1 MRFLYI
7 SDQFLLR
14 DGTRKICFTCLLVV
28 LSYIQYLRPCTNNY
42 LVLVNIGYIYT
53 HTYKAQWAILGIV
66 VVIF

>member
-7 SDQFLLR
+7 SNQFLLG
-14 DGTRKICFTCLLVV
+14 DGTRNICFTCLLVV

-42 LVLVNIGYIYT
+42 LVNIGDIYT